1 MLLGPQA
8 LSTLSFLAFVFS
20 PYGYK
25 MTAVVPDITW
35 KHDDI
40 S

>member
-8 LSTLSFLAFVFS
+8 LSTLSFLAFMFS
-20 PYGYK
+20 PYGYE